1 MALAYTD
8 IQLEIRE
15 ISLKD
20 RPDELY
26 NVSQKGTVPVLITK
40 NHKIVDESLN
50 IMLWALK
57 TNKNQTWL
65 QDNHIKDIE
74 MINNND
80 TLFKKLLDRYKY
92 HDRYPE
98 NSKEYYRENCNK
110 TLSEY
115 ENQLKITKYLLRD
128 TLSIAD
134 IAIFPFVRQ
143 FANVDYNEFSNN
155 YSKLKNW
162 LEGICSSDLFIQIM
176 KKYEIWD
183 NKEKGIIIKY

>member
-1 MALAYTD
+1 
-8 IQLEIRE
+8 
-15 ISLKD
+15 
-20 RPDELY
+20 
-26 NVSQKGTVPVLITK
+26 
-40 NHKIVDESLN
+40 
-50 IMLWALK
+50 
-57 TNKNQTWL
+57 
-65 QDNHIKDIE
+65 

-80 TLFKKLLDRYKY
+80 TLFKKWLDRYKY

-143 FANVDYNEFSNN
+143 FANVDYNRFSNN
-155 YSKLKNW
+155 YYKLKNW

-176 KKYEIWD
+176 KKNEIWD
-183 NKEKGIIIKY
+183 NKEKRILLSIK